1 MFTLAVGL
9 LLQALA
15 HTAVQADSASMLNR
29 ARADQAAFE
38 RTRRDHLRA
47 VFGGSSDH
55 CDERIGDHC
64 FTYGDPNDVWTPPPE
79 PDEVRAARDSLVAV
93 LSVAARL
100 MPANHWLAGQ
110 RVRYLV
116 EAQAASSARAAAAD
130 CRPQGAWWCEALAG
144 YAAHAAEDFVGAEAA
159 YDRALAGL
167 GEEQRCRWTDIAVLL
182 PNVPKDAYRGR
193 ECSQRDSLER
203 RFWWLADPL

>member
-1 MFTLAVGL
+1 MFTLAIGL

-38 RTRRDHLRA
+38 RTRRAHLRA

-79 PDEVRAARDSLVAV
+79 PDEMRAARDSLIAV

-116 EAQAASSARAAAAD
+116 EAQAGSSARAAAAD
-130 CRPQGAWWCEALAG
+130 CRPGGAWWCEALAG
-144 YAAHAAEDFVGAEAA
+144 YARPAADAA
-159 YDRALAGL
+159 
-167 GEEQRCRWTDIAVLL
+167 
-182 PNVPKDAYRGR
+182 
-193 ECSQRDSLER
+193 
-203 RFWWLADPL
+203 